1 MTDLDFKRI
10 DIEKLSKPP
19 EKGGLY
25 NIVKNNYWLIDKNG
39 YGLEFKNYSY
49 QRNINKNVCE
59 KLIKSMFA
67 IGTITYVY
75 SIVSIMGLVLLYQLN
90 SCFSLFHYLYLLNHL

>member
-1 MTDLDFKRI
+1 MTDLYFKRI

-39 YGLEFKNYSY
+39 YGLKFKNYSY
-49 QRNINKNVCE
+49 QRNINKNICE
-59 KLIKSMFA
+59 KF
-67 IGTITYVY
+67 IGSEIHPAVEVKFFETI
-75 SIVSIMGLVLLYQLN
+75 
-90 SCFSLFHYLYLLNHL
+90 YLPYK